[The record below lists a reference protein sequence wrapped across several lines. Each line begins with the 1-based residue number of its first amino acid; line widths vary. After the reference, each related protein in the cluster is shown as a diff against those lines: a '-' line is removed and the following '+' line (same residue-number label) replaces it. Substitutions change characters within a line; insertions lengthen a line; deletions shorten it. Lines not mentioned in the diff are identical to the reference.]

1 MALIDETYKEGYAKP
16 TPTPMLGT

>member
-1 MALIDETYKEGYAKP
+1 MDETYKEGYAKP